1 MNNYS
6 IFFTF
11 EDQVLQL
18 PHNPETMPVELGGEN
33 QAYNVLGIGPIT
45 VPRTPKQKRIQIE
58 SYFPH
63 DYDILPETYIKFF
76 QDAMYEQRILV
87 YTPVRAYEDG
97 TAYTGGDDGFQC
109 LVENFTTEERGGET
123 GDFYYSLEIVEYRDY
138 SPTIIEV
145 RPIQTGYALST
156 TPTRTSDG
164 MQVGD
169 TVSASGPAYVYST
182 DTEVGNVSN
191 ATGTV
196 VRKGTSHYTLKSE
209 QLLAELL
216 AENEQPGGE
225 SNVKITKSS
234 SGHEFI
240 GGGRT
245 FDVKKEDVKPYSYT
259 GITGNE
265 RSKDYEDY
273 KLDPDESTVW
283 HIFKRMKENVG
294 G

>member
-18 PHNPETMPVELGGEN
+18 PQNPETMPVELGGEN
-33 QAYNVLGIGPIT
+33 EQYNVLGIGPIT

-145 RPIQTGYALST
+145 RPVQTGYALST
-156 TPTRTSDG
+156 SLTRTSDG
-164 MQVGD
+164 VQVGD
-169 TVSASGPAYVYST
+169 YVNVSGTKYLYGT
-182 DTEVGNVSN
+182 DTPVGDAVNEQ
-191 ATGTV
+191 AQV
-196 VRKGTSHYTLKSE
+196 VRKGLGYYAVKSE
-209 QLLAELL
+209 EYLNELL
-216 AENEQPGGE
+216 AENQ
-225 SNVKITKSS
+225 KSEKTLT
-234 SGHEFI
+234 GKE
-240 GGGRT
+240 
-245 FDVKKEDVKPYSYT
+245 KKKETYYAKSEDVKT
-259 GITGNE
+259 AG
-265 RSKDYEDY
+265 SKGKMDKPNTVDKIKGKVWKLWNVKPWDEEWDQYE
-273 KLDPDESTVW
+273 
-283 HIFKRMKENVG
+283 
-294 G
+294 